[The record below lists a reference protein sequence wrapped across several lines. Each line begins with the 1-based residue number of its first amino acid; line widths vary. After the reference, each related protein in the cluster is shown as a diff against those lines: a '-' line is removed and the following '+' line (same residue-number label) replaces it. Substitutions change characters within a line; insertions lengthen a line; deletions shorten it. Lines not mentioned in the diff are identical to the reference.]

1 MLVIPSNLLS
11 SSFNFILFWAIQPIH
26 HTHIHT
32 IQSLIIISPL
42 PPDGKKM
49 FLTTQAARWQGRSLI
64 FQGACMCVCVQVGSP
79 FSLPLSLF
87 TLYLFIVTTSSVIT
101 TLFFFPCRS
110 STVEKGEL
118 SLHPSISHSFF
129 SNPVVTSNSLFLPLC
144 SLLVDLLDSWEL
156 SFSIWSLFKY

>member
-11 SSFNFILFWAIQPIH
+11 SSFNFNFILFWAIQPIH

-42 PPDGKKM
+42 PPDGQKM

-87 TLYLFIVTTSSVIT
+87 TLYPFIVTTSSVVT
-101 TLFFFPCRS
+101 TLSFFSCRS
-110 STVEKGEL
+110 STVEKVSQL
-118 SLHPSISHSFF
+118 SIHPFF
-129 SNPVVTSNSLFLPLC
+129 SNPVIPENFLFLPLC
-144 SLLVDLLDSWEL
+144 SLLVD
-156 SFSIWSLFKY
+156 